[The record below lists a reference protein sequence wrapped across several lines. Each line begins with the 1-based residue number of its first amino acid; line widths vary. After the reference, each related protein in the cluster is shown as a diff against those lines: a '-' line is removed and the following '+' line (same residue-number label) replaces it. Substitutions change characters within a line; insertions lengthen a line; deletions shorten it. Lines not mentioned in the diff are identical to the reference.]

1 MPQRKIIKASD
12 LSGMYIYQD
21 PKRGT
26 IFYDIITRKGYI
38 LTSSDV
44 KTYTIFTAMLPLC
57 LVLALGMLSLFPN
70 NYVIPVIC
78 FLVMF
83 ITYQVLFRVLF
94 FYKLPVAEKWHPLK
108 RENIFIS
115 MARNF
120 SKPRLLLLIGMLT
133 VLSILMP
140 IYTKMQNLSGINLY
154 ASYIVEALTV
164 IVDFIS
170 IIALSVKI
178 RNNY

>member
-154 ASYIVEALTV
+154 ASYIVEALIV

>member
-83 ITYQVLFRVLF
+83 ITYQVLFRILF

>member
-83 ITYQVLFRVLF
+83 ITYQVLFRILF
-94 FYKLPVAEKWHPLK
+94 FYKLPVAENWHPLK

>member
-21 PKRGT
+21 PNRGT

>member
-83 ITYQVLFRVLF
+83 ITYQVLFRALF

>member
-83 ITYQVLFRVLF
+83 ITYQVLFRILF
-94 FYKLPVAEKWHPLK
+94 FYKLPVAENWHTLK

>member
-1 MPQRKIIKASD
+1 
-12 LSGMYIYQD
+12 MYIYQD

>member
-83 ITYQVLFRVLF
+83 ITYQVLFRILF
-94 FYKLPVAEKWHPLK
+94 FYKLPVAENWHPLK

-178 RNNY
+178 RNKY

>member
-26 IFYDIITRKGYI
+26 IFYDILTRKGYI

-44 KTYTIFTAMLPLC
+44 KTYTIFTAMLPLS
-57 LVLALGMLSLFPN
+57 LVLALGTLSLFPG
-70 NYVIPVIC
+70 NYLIPVIF

-83 ITYQVLFRVLF
+83 ITYQILFRVLF
-94 FYKLPVAEKWHPLK
+94 FYKLPVAENWHKLK
-108 RENIFIS
+108 RENIFVS
-115 MARNF
+115 MARSF
-120 SKPRLLLLIGMLT
+120 SKTRLLLLIGMLT
-133 VLSILMP
+133 ALSILMP
-140 IYTKMQNLSGINLY
+140 LYTRMENLQGINLY
-154 ASYIVEALTV
+154 ASYAIELFTV
-164 IVDFIS
+164 IVDFVAIIS
-170 IIALSVKI
+170 LTIKI

>member
-178 RNNY
+178 RNKY

>member
-94 FYKLPVAEKWHPLK
+94 FYKLPVAENWHPLK

>member
-1 MPQRKIIKASD
+1 
-12 LSGMYIYQD
+12 
-21 PKRGT
+21 
-26 IFYDIITRKGYI
+26 
-38 LTSSDV
+38 
-44 KTYTIFTAMLPLC
+44 
-57 LVLALGMLSLFPN
+57 
-70 NYVIPVIC
+70 
-78 FLVMF
+78 
-83 ITYQVLFRVLF
+83 
-94 FYKLPVAEKWHPLK
+94 
-108 RENIFIS
+108 

>member
-78 FLVMF
+78 FLLMF
-83 ITYQVLFRVLF
+83 ITYQVLFRILF
-94 FYKLPVAEKWHPLK
+94 FYKLPVAENWHPLK

>member
-44 KTYTIFTAMLPLC
+44 KTYMIFTAMLPLC

-94 FYKLPVAEKWHPLK
+94 FYKLPVAENWHPLK

-154 ASYIVEALTV
+154 ASYTV

>member
-83 ITYQVLFRVLF
+83 ITYQVLFRMLF
-94 FYKLPVAEKWHPLK
+94 FYKLPVAENWHPLK

>member
-26 IFYDIITRKGYI
+26 IFYDILTNKGYI

-57 LVLALGMLSLFPN
+57 LVVALGSLSLFSN
-70 NYVIPVIC
+70 NYLMALIIFAV
-78 FLVMF
+78 LF
-83 ITYQVLFRVLF
+83 ISYELLFRVFF
-94 FYKLPVAEKWHPLK
+94 FYKLPEAENWHPVK
-108 RENIFIS
+108 EESIFVQ

-120 SKPRLLLLIGMLT
+120 TTPRLVILIVLLS
-133 VLSILMP
+133 VLSVLMP
-140 IYTKMQNLSGINLY
+140 LYARMQNFEGMNLY
-154 ASYIVEALTV
+154 AMYVIEFLTMA
-164 IVDFIS
+164 VDFIA
-170 IIALSVKI
+170 IVALTLKI